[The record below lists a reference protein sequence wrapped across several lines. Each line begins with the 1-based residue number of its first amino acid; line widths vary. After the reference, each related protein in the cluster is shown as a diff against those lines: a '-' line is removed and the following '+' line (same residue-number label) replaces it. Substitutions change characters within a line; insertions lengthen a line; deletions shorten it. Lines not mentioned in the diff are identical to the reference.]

1 MELSVKLNLAV
12 WKDIFITL
20 QLAND
25 SLFDYRHGKKHNLRQ
40 DVDYIQHIRVQHQVD
55 EDVAAALRALQR
67 RIQQLEEKVDTLHA
81 HEQD

>member
-1 MELSVKLNLAV
+1 
-12 WKDIFITL
+12 
-20 QLAND
+20 
-25 SLFDYRHGKKHNLRQ
+25 
-40 DVDYIQHIRVQHQVD
+40 VD

>member
-1 MELSVKLNLAV
+1 MISYLTTDTEKCT
-12 WKDIFITL
+12 IC
-20 QLAND
+20 
-25 SLFDYRHGKKHNLRQ
+25 GQ
-40 DVDYIQHIRVQHQVD
+40 DVDYIQHMRVQHQVD

>member
-1 MELSVKLNLAV
+1 MTPNLTTDTE
-12 WKDIFITL
+12 KCTIC
-20 QLAND
+20 
-25 SLFDYRHGKKHNLRQ
+25 GQ
-40 DVDYIQHIRVQHQVD
+40 DVDYIQHMRVQHQVD

>member
-1 MELSVKLNLAV
+1 MISYLTIDTEKCT
-12 WKDIFITL
+12 IC
-20 QLAND
+20 
-25 SLFDYRHGKKHNLRQ
+25 GQ
-40 DVDYIQHIRVQHQVD
+40 DVDYVQHMRVQHQVD

>member
-1 MELSVKLNLAV
+1 MIPYLTTDTEKCT
-12 WKDIFITL
+12 IC
-20 QLAND
+20 
-25 SLFDYRHGKKHNLRQ
+25 GQ
-40 DVDYIQHIRVQHQVD
+40 DVDYIQHTRVKHQVD